1 MKKLSTFSGRLG
13 LAALLGLSAT
23 AAWAVDPVNISNEAE
38 LRAIANNLAGEYN
51 LTADITVEGDW
62 TPLGDDKNP
71 FTGKLNG
78 NGHVIK
84 GIRVQNAD
92 RNENAF
98 IGAIKDA
105 TITKLGLEN
114 VDILGNQ
121 NAGGLVGKDKG
132 NNTISECYVTGK
144 VAGRDHVGA
153 LIGGCGD
160 ALTRIENCYGITYSY
175 SREHQAAGLVGTPVN
190 LVIDKC
196 YFGGTILGVKNCVG
210 GIAALVDGGVQ
221 HEITNCFVAAPM
233 MIRINTD
240 MGDQHRILGSIGS
253 TNENGNKLENDY
265 ALAGSWTGP
274 YFAHSI
280 IKSDNPNWTDG
291 ADKSFDE
298 LTDPTFITETLGWSA
313 DVWTAEAGVL
323 PRLKWQTSPVDV
335 SKVFAIHAGDEITVA
350 PGATKQA
357 KVGTLY
363 GAVYSSSD
371 ESIATVDQEG
381 TVTGV
386 GKGTATITVTI
397 PGNSTV
403 KEASTTFTVN
413 VNEVPVP
420 INTVK
425 LDGTGKLRCLIHS
438 SGRTNDNEHE
448 FYLNTREETR
458 GKKWCDNK
466 TDKPWVIWE
475 FTDYY
480 KINRF
485 WFEDARNHEPGSQN
499 TPDWKLEYSLDGKE
513 WKEILHK
520 TNDGDRI
527 YKDESFDPVEVRYL
541 RATFTKADGAVRI
554 YGCDIYGEYSRP
566 IERENNLISVGKTIL
581 KSYDAVN
588 MRETASNLI
597 NGYADKD
604 HKWCFAQASK
614 DDPIK
619 FAVIDLEDTYDIEK
633 IELVDCKAGGET
645 SEPNLEA
652 LNIYVSNT
660 APDLSKIT
668 PKGDS
673 NDCWNLV
680 ASETEA
686 GNQNTKTYTFKSKS
700 ESDPEAEPKEVKAKA
715 ETAPVRARYVKLEV
729 PFFIDGTPTKNTFT
743 ARVPALNVYGTKYVV
758 GTGVG
763 GIDADDAAISVR
775 TAAGAAVVEA
785 SDATVYVYDLAGRL
799 ISKKSVNGT
808 AAIELPASI
817 YLVRVVTPAGSKVA
831 KVAIR

>member
-160 ALTRIENCYGITYSY
+160 ALSRIENCYGITYSY

-210 GIAALVDGGVQ
+210 GIAALLDGGQQ

-240 MGDQHRILGSIGS
+240 MGDQHRILGS
-253 TNENGNKLENDY
+253 TGNKNNTLLNDY

-291 ADKSFDE
+291 ADKSFAE
-298 LTDPTFITETLGWSA
+298 LTDPTFITGTLGWSA

-323 PRLKWQTSPVDV
+323 PRLKWQKNPVDV
-335 SKVFAIHAGDEITVA
+335 SKVFAIHAGEEVTVA

-485 WFEDARNHEPGSQN
+485 WFEDAKHYEPGSQN
-499 TPDWKLEYSLDGKE
+499 TPDWKLEYSLNGQD
-513 WKEILHK
+513 WTEILHK

-554 YGCDIYGEYSRP
+554 YGVDIFGEYSRP

-633 IELVDCKAGGET
+633 IELVDCKGGRENDR
-645 SEPNLEA
+645 NLED

-660 APDLSKIT
+660 APDLDLIT
-668 PKGDS
+668 PQGDT
-673 NDCWNLV
+673 NTCWNLV
-680 ASETEA
+680 ASATAA
-686 GNQNTKTYTFKSKS
+686 GDQDIKTYTFKSKS

-729 PFFIDGTPTKNTFT
+729 PFFIGETQTNNTFT

>member
-84 GIRVQNAD
+84 GIRVQNAG

-114 VDILGNQ
+114 VDILGDT

-210 GIAALVDGGVQ
+210 GIAALLDGGQQ

-240 MGDQHRILGSIGS
+240 MGDQHRILGS
-253 TNENGNKLENDY
+253 TGNNNNTLLNDY

-438 SGRTNDNEHE
+438 SGHTNDNEHE

-485 WFEDARNHEPGSQN
+485 WFEDAKHYEPGSQN
-499 TPDWKLEYSLDGKE
+499 TPDWKLEYSLNGQD
-513 WKEILHK
+513 WTEILHK

-554 YGCDIYGEYSRP
+554 YGVDIFGEYSRP

-633 IELVDCKAGGET
+633 IELVDCKGGRENDR
-645 SEPNLEA
+645 NLED

-660 APDLSKIT
+660 APDLDLIT
-668 PKGDS
+668 PQGDT
-673 NDCWNLV
+673 NTCWNLV
-680 ASETEA
+680 ASATAA
-686 GNQNTKTYTFKSKS
+686 GDQDIKTYTFKSKS

-729 PFFIDGTPTKNTFT
+729 PFFIGETQTNNTFT

>member
-38 LRAIANNLAGEYN
+38 LRAIANNLAGEYT
-51 LTADITVEGDW
+51 LTADITVTSDW
-62 TPLGDDKNP
+62 TPLGDNDHP
-71 FTGKLNG
+71 FTGKLYG

-84 GIRVQNAD
+84 GIRVQD
-92 RNENAF
+92 PDHNEKAF

-121 NAGGLVGKDKG
+121 NAGGLVGLDKG

-144 VAGRDHVGA
+144 VEGRDHVGA

-221 HEITNCFVAAPM
+221 HDITNCFVAAPM

-240 MGDQHRILGSIGS
+240 MGDQHRVLGKTGG
-253 TNENGNKLENDY
+253 EKKNKLENDY

-280 IKSDNPNWTDG
+280 IKSDNANSTDG

-298 LTDPTFITETLGWSA
+298 LTDPTFITGTLGWSA

-323 PRLKWQTSPVDV
+323 PRLKWQKDPVDV
-335 SKVFAIHAGDEITVA
+335 SKVFAIHAGDVVTVA

-363 GAVYSSSD
+363 GAKYSSSD
-371 ESIATVDQEG
+371 ESIVTVDQEG

-386 GKGTATITVTI
+386 KDGTATITVKI
-397 PGNSTV
+397 PGNNTV
-403 KEASTTFTVN
+403 KEASTTFTVI
-413 VNEVPVP
+413 VKEVL
-420 INTVK
+420 NTVK
-425 LDGTGKLRCLIHS
+425 LDGTGKLRCFIHS
-438 SGRTNDNEHE
+438 ASGHVNDGEHE
-448 FYLNTREETR
+448 FYLNTREETP
-458 GKKWCDNK
+458 GKKWCENQSPN
-466 TDKPWVIWE
+466 PWVIWE

-480 KINRF
+480 NINGF
-485 WFEDARNHEPGSQN
+485 WFEDAKYYEPGSQN
-499 TPDWKLEYSLDGKE
+499 TPDWKLEYSSDCKN
-513 WKEILHK
+513 WTEILHMD
-520 TNDGDRI
+520 NDGERTFK
-527 YKDESFDPVEVRYL
+527 YESFKPVEVRYL
-541 RATFTKADGAVRI
+541 RATFKKADGAVRI
-554 YGCDIYGEYSRP
+554 YGVDILGEYSRP
-566 IERENNLISVGKTIL
+566 IERKNNLISVGKTIL
-581 KSYDAVN
+581 KSYDAAN

-597 NGYADKD
+597 NGYADSS
-604 HKWCFAQASK
+604 HKWCFYKASVN
-614 DDPIK
+614 DPIK

-645 SEPNLEA
+645 TEPNLQD

-660 APDLSKIT
+660 APDLDLIT
-668 PKGDS
+668 PQGDT
-673 NDCWNLV
+673 NTCWNLV
-680 ASETEA
+680 ASATGA

-700 ESDPEAEPKEVKAKA
+700 ESDPEAKPKEVKAKA

-729 PFFIDGTPTKNTFT
+729 PFFIGETPTNNTFT

>member
-114 VDILGNQ
+114 VDILGDT

-210 GIAALVDGGVQ
+210 GIAALLDGGEQ
-221 HEITNCFVAAPM
+221 HDITNCFVAAPM

-240 MGDQHRILGSIGS
+240 MGDQHRILGSIG
-253 TNENGNKLENDY
+253 NKKNTLLNDY

-323 PRLKWQTSPVDV
+323 PRLKWQKNPVDV
-335 SKVFAIHAGDEITVA
+335 SKVFAIHAGEEVTVA

-438 SGRTNDNEHE
+438 SGHTNDNEHE

-485 WFEDARNHEPGSQN
+485 WFEDAKHYEPGSQN
-499 TPDWKLEYSLDGKE
+499 TPDWKLEYSLNGQD
-513 WKEILHK
+513 WTEILHK

-566 IERENNLISVGKTIL
+566 IERENNLISVGKTVL
-581 KSYDAVN
+581 KSYDHAN
-588 MRETASNLI
+588 ERETALQLLDGYNLSS
-597 NGYADKD
+597 
-604 HKWCFAQASK
+604 HKGCFFQASEQ
-614 DDPIK
+614 DPVK
-619 FAVIDLEDTYDIEK
+619 FAVIDLENIYDIEK
-633 IELVDCKAGGET
+633 IELVDCKGGGENN
-645 SEPNLEA
+645 PNIEEMTILA
-652 LNIYVSNT
+652 SST
-660 APDLSKIT
+660 RPDLSKIT
-668 PKGDS
+668 PLGDT
-673 NDCWNLV
+673 NTCWRVV
-680 ASETEA
+680 ASETEG
-686 GNQNTKTYTFKSKS
+686 GNIDTKSYTFGDKTRAGSS
-700 ESDPEAEPKEVKAKA
+700 LS
-715 ETAPVRARYVKLEV
+715 ARYLKIEI
-729 PFFIDGTPTKNTFT
+729 PFFEADGKTRNKNTFT
-743 ARVPALNVYGTKYVV
+743 CRVPAFNVYGSISQS
-758 GTGVG
+758 
-763 GIDADDAAISVR
+763 GIGEISSESDAA
-775 TAAGAAVVEA
+775 AAQIRAIAGGVEVKAA
-785 SDATVYVYDLAGRL
+785 DATVCVYDIDGTICAR
-799 ISKKSVNGT
+799 KHVDGT
-808 AAIELPASI
+808 ATIKLPASLYAVSVI
-817 YLVRVVTPAGSKVA
+817 SNGAAKVA
-831 KVAIR
+831 KVAVR

>member
-114 VDILGNQ
+114 VDILGDT

-210 GIAALVDGGVQ
+210 GIAALLDGGEQ
-221 HEITNCFVAAPM
+221 HDITNCFVAAPM

-240 MGDQHRILGSIGS
+240 MGDQHRILGS
-253 TNENGNKLENDY
+253 TGNKNNTLLNDY

-291 ADKSFDE
+291 ADKSFAE
-298 LTDPTFITETLGWSA
+298 LTDPTFITGTLGWSA

-323 PRLKWQTSPVDV
+323 PRLKWQKNPVDV
-335 SKVFAIHAGDEITVA
+335 SKVFAIHAGEEVTVA

-554 YGCDIYGEYSRP
+554 YGVDIFGEYSRP

-633 IELVDCKAGGET
+633 IELVDCKGGRENDR
-645 SEPNLEA
+645 NLED

-660 APDLSKIT
+660 APDLDLIT
-668 PKGDS
+668 PQGDT
-673 NDCWNLV
+673 NTCWNLV
-680 ASETEA
+680 ASATAA
-686 GNQNTKTYTFKSKS
+686 GDQDIKTYTFKSKS

-729 PFFIDGTPTKNTFT
+729 PFFIGETQTNNTFT

>member
-84 GIRVQNAD
+84 GIRVQNAG

-98 IGAIKDA
+98 IGAVMGA

-114 VDILGNQ
+114 VDILGDT

-132 NNTISECYVTGK
+132 DNTISECYVTGK

-160 ALTRIENCYGITYSY
+160 ALSRIENCYGITYSY

-210 GIAALVDGGVQ
+210 GIAALLDGGQQ

-240 MGDQHRILGSIGS
+240 MGDQHRILGS
-253 TNENGNKLENDY
+253 TGNKNNTLLNDY

-291 ADKSFDE
+291 ADKSFAE
-298 LTDPTFITETLGWSA
+298 LTDPTFITGTLGWSA

-323 PRLKWQTSPVDV
+323 PRLKWQKNPVDV
-335 SKVFAIHAGDEITVA
+335 SKVFAIHAGEEVTVA

-499 TPDWKLEYSLDGKE
+499 TPDWKLEYSLDGQE
-513 WKEILHK
+513 WTEILHK

-633 IELVDCKAGGET
+633 IELVDCKGGRENDR
-645 SEPNLEA
+645 NLED

-660 APDLSKIT
+660 APDLDLIT
-668 PKGDS
+668 PQGDT
-673 NDCWNLV
+673 NTCWNLV
-680 ASETEA
+680 ASATAA
-686 GNQNTKTYTFKSKS
+686 GDQDIKTYTFKSKS

-729 PFFIDGTPTKNTFT
+729 PFFIGETQTNNTFT

>member
-23 AAWAVDPVNISNEAE
+23 AAWAVDINDEAG
-38 LRAIANNLAGEYN
+38 LRAIANDLAGEYT
-51 LTADITVEGDW
+51 LTADITVTGDW
-62 TPLGDDKNP
+62 TPLGNNDNP

-84 GIRVQNAD
+84 GIRVQD
-92 RNENAF
+92 DGRNENAF
-98 IGAIKDA
+98 IGAVKDA

-114 VDILGNQ
+114 VDILGNV

-132 NNTISECYVTGK
+132 NSTISECYVTGK

-153 LIGGCGD
+153 LIGGCEGN
-160 ALTRIENCYGITYSY
+160 LSHLENCYGITYSY

-210 GIAALVDGGVQ
+210 GIAALLDGGDQ
-221 HEITNCFVAAPM
+221 NDITNCFVAAPM

-240 MGDQHRILGSIGS
+240 MGDQHRVLGNTGGRNN
-253 TNENGNKLENDY
+253 TLLNDY
-265 ALAGSWTGP
+265 ALAGTWTGP
-274 YFAHSI
+274 YVTHSI
-280 IKSDNPNWTDG
+280 ITSDNANCIDG

-298 LTDPTFITETLGWSA
+298 LTDPTFITGTLGWSA

-323 PRLKWQTSPVDV
+323 PRLAWQTSPVDV
-335 SKVFAIHAGDEITVA
+335 SAVFAIHTGDEVTVA

-371 ESIATVDQEG
+371 QSVATVDQEG

-386 GKGTATITVTI
+386 AEGTATITVKI

-403 KEASTTFTVN
+403 SEASTTFTVN
-413 VNEVPVP
+413 VKEVPVP

-425 LDGTGKLRCLIHS
+425 KDGTGKLRCFIHS
-438 SGRTNDNEHE
+438 ASGHTNDGEHE
-448 FYLNTREETR
+448 FYLNTREETP
-458 GKKWCDNK
+458 GKKWCENQSEH
-466 TDKPWVIWE
+466 PWVIWE

-485 WFEDARNHEPGSQN
+485 WFEDAKHYEPGSQN
-499 TPDWKLEYSLDGKE
+499 TPDWKLEYSLDGQE
-513 WKEILHK
+513 WTEILHM
-520 TNDGDRI
+520 TDDGERI
-527 YKDESFDPVEVRYL
+527 YKDESFEPVEVRYL

-554 YGCDIYGEYSRP
+554 YGVDIFGEYSRP
-566 IERENNLISVGKTIL
+566 IDRGNNLVSVGKTIL

-588 MRETASNLI
+588 ERETASNLI
-597 NGYADKD
+597 NGYADSS
-604 HKWCFAQASK
+604 HKWCFYQASTN
-614 DDPIK
+614 DPIK

-633 IELVDCKAGGET
+633 IELVDCKGGGENN
-645 SEPNLEA
+645 PNLEA
-652 LNIYVSNT
+652 LNISVSNT
-660 APDLSKIT
+660 APDLDLIT
-668 PKGDS
+668 PQGDT
-673 NDCWNLV
+673 NTCWNLV

-686 GNQNTKTYTFKSKS
+686 GRQDTKTYTFKSES
-700 ESDPEAEPKEVKAKA
+700 ESDPEAEPEEVKAKA

-729 PFFIDGTPTKNTFT
+729 PFFIGETPTKNTFT

-758 GTGVG
+758 DAGVG

>member
-98 IGAIKDA
+98 IGAVMGA

-114 VDILGNQ
+114 VDILGDT

-210 GIAALVDGGVQ
+210 GIAALLDGGQQ

-240 MGDQHRILGSIGS
+240 MGDQHRILGS
-253 TNENGNKLENDY
+253 TGNKNNTLLNDY

-291 ADKSFDE
+291 ADKSFAE
-298 LTDPTFITETLGWSA
+298 LTDPTFITGTLGWSA

-323 PRLKWQTSPVDV
+323 PRLKWQKNPVDV
-335 SKVFAIHAGDEITVA
+335 SKVFAIHAGEEVTVA

-485 WFEDARNHEPGSQN
+485 WFEDAKHYEPGSQN
-499 TPDWKLEYSLDGKE
+499 TPDWKLEYSLNGQD
-513 WKEILHK
+513 WTEILHK

-554 YGCDIYGEYSRP
+554 YGVDIFGEYSRP

-633 IELVDCKAGGET
+633 IELVDCKGGRENDR
-645 SEPNLEA
+645 NLED

-660 APDLSKIT
+660 APDLDLIT
-668 PKGDS
+668 PQGDT
-673 NDCWNLV
+673 NTCWNLV
-680 ASETEA
+680 ASATAA
-686 GNQNTKTYTFKSKS
+686 GDQDIKTYTFKSKS

-729 PFFIDGTPTKNTFT
+729 PFFIGETQTNNTFT

>member
-23 AAWAVDPVNISNEAE
+23 AAWAVDPVNISNEEE
-38 LRAIANNLAGEYN
+38 LRAIADNLAGEYT
-51 LTADITVEGDW
+51 LTTDITVTGDW
-62 TPLGDDKNP
+62 TPLGDDNHP
-71 FTGKLNG
+71 FTGKLYG

-114 VDILGNQ
+114 VDILGDQ

-240 MGDQHRILGSIGS
+240 MGDQHRILGKPKDKDD
-253 TNENGNKLENDY
+253 KLENDY

-280 IKSDNPNWTDG
+280 IKSDNANSTDG
-291 ADKSFDE
+291 ADKSFAE
-298 LTDPTFITETLGWSA
+298 LTDPKFITETLGWSA

-335 SKVFAIHAGDEITVA
+335 SKVFAIHAGDEVTVA

-363 GAVYSSSD
+363 GAKYSSSD

-397 PGNSTV
+397 PGNNTV

-425 LDGTGKLRCLIHS
+425 LDGTGKLRCLIKDA
-438 SGRTNDNEHE
+438 SGRVNDGEHE

-458 GKKWCDNK
+458 GKKWCENQSEH
-466 TDKPWVIWE
+466 PWVIWE

-480 KINRF
+480 RINRF
-485 WFEDARNHEPGSQN
+485 WFEDAKHYEPNSQN
-499 TPDWKLEYSLDGKE
+499 TPDWKLEYSLDNE
-513 WKEILHK
+513 NWTEILHK

-527 YKDESFDPVEVRYL
+527 YKDESFTPVEVRYL

-554 YGCDIYGEYSRP
+554 YGVDIFGEYSRP

-614 DDPIK
+614 NDPIK

-645 SEPNLEA
+645 NEPNLED

-660 APDLSKIT
+660 APDLDLIT
-668 PKGDS
+668 PQGDT
-673 NDCWNLV
+673 NTCWNRV
-680 ASETEA
+680 VSAT
-686 GNQNTKTYTFKSKS
+686 GVGIQDIKTYTFKS
-700 ESDPEAEPKEVKAKA
+700 ESGPEAEPKEVKAKA

-729 PFFIDGTPTKNTFT
+729 PFFIGETQTNNKFT

>member
-84 GIRVQNAD
+84 GIRVQNAG

-114 VDILGNQ
+114 VDILGDT

-210 GIAALVDGGVQ
+210 GIAALLDGGQQ

-240 MGDQHRILGSIGS
+240 MGDQHRILGS
-253 TNENGNKLENDY
+253 TGNNNNTLLNDY

-438 SGRTNDNEHE
+438 SGHTNDNEHE

-513 WKEILHK
+513 WREILHK

-633 IELVDCKAGGET
+633 IELVDCKGGRENDR
-645 SEPNLEA
+645 NLED

-660 APDLSKIT
+660 APDLDLIT
-668 PKGDS
+668 PQGDT
-673 NDCWNLV
+673 NTCWNLV
-680 ASETEA
+680 ASATAA
-686 GNQNTKTYTFKSKS
+686 GDQDIKTYTFKSKS

-729 PFFIDGTPTKNTFT
+729 PFFIGETQTNNTFT

>member
-23 AAWAVDPVNISNEAE
+23 AAWAVDISNEAE
-38 LRAIANNLAGEYN
+38 LRAIANNLAGEYT

-62 TPLGDDKNP
+62 TPLGDNDHP

-84 GIRVQNAD
+84 GIRVQDAG

-105 TITKLGLEN
+105 TITRLGLEN
-114 VDILGNQ
+114 VDILGNV

-144 VAGRDHVGA
+144 VEGRDHVGA
-153 LIGGCGD
+153 LIGGCED

-210 GIAALVDGGVQ
+210 GIAALLDGGVQ
-221 HEITNCFVAAPM
+221 HDITNCFVAAPM

-240 MGDQHRILGSIGS
+240 MGEQHRILGS
-253 TNENGNKLENDY
+253 TNGKGNKLENDY

-274 YFAHSI
+274 YFTHSI
-280 IKSDNPNWTDG
+280 ITSNNPNWTDG

-298 LTDPTFITETLGWSA
+298 LTDPTFITGTLGWST

-335 SKVFAIHAGDEITVA
+335 SKVFAIHAGDEVTVA

-371 ESIATVDQEG
+371 ESVATVDQEG

-386 GKGTATITVTI
+386 KEGTATITVTI
-397 PGNSTV
+397 PGNNTV

-413 VNEVPVP
+413 VKEVPVP

-425 LDGTGKLRCLIHS
+425 LDGTGKLRCFIKEASRH
-438 SGRTNDNEHE
+438 TNDGEHE
-448 FYLNTREETR
+448 FYLNTREETP
-458 GKKWCDNK
+458 GKKWCDNW
-466 TDKPWVIWE
+466 TENPWVIWE

-480 KINRF
+480 NINRF
-485 WFEDARNHEPGSQN
+485 WFEDAKHYEPDSQN
-499 TPDWKLEYSLDGKE
+499 TPDWKLEYSSDCTN
-513 WKEILHK
+513 WTEILHK

-541 RATFTKADGAVRI
+541 RATFTKAAGAVRI
-554 YGCDIYGEYSRP
+554 YGVDIFGEYSRP

-614 DDPIK
+614 NDPIK

-633 IELVDCKAGGET
+633 IELVDCKAGGE
-645 SEPNLEA
+645 ENDPNLED

-660 APDLSKIT
+660 APDLDLIT
-668 PKGDS
+668 PQGDT
-673 NDCWNLV
+673 NTCWNRV
-680 ASETEA
+680 VSVT
-686 GNQNTKTYTFKSKS
+686 GVGSQDIKTYTFKSES
-700 ESDPEAEPKEVKAKA
+700 ESGPEAEPKEVKAKA

-729 PFFIDGTPTKNTFT
+729 PFFIGETQTNNKFT

>member
-114 VDILGNQ
+114 VDILGDT

-132 NNTISECYVTGK
+132 DNTISECYVTGK

-160 ALTRIENCYGITYSY
+160 ALSRIENCYGITYSY

-210 GIAALVDGGVQ
+210 GIAALLDGGQQ

-240 MGDQHRILGSIGS
+240 MGDQHRILGS
-253 TNENGNKLENDY
+253 TGNKNNTLLNDY

-291 ADKSFDE
+291 ADKSFAE
-298 LTDPTFITETLGWSA
+298 LTDPTFITGTLGWSA

-323 PRLKWQTSPVDV
+323 PRLKWQKNPVDV
-335 SKVFAIHAGDEITVA
+335 SKVFAIHAGEEVTVA

-438 SGRTNDNEHE
+438 SGHTNDNEHE

-485 WFEDARNHEPGSQN
+485 WFEDAKHYEPGSQN
-499 TPDWKLEYSLDGKE
+499 TPDWKLEYSLNGQD
-513 WKEILHK
+513 WTEILHK

-554 YGCDIYGEYSRP
+554 YGVDIFGEYSRP

-633 IELVDCKAGGET
+633 IELVDCKGGRENDR
-645 SEPNLEA
+645 NLED

-660 APDLSKIT
+660 APDLDLIT
-668 PKGDS
+668 PQGDT
-673 NDCWNLV
+673 NTCWNLV
-680 ASETEA
+680 ASATAA
-686 GNQNTKTYTFKSKS
+686 GDQDIKTYTFKSKS

-729 PFFIDGTPTKNTFT
+729 PFFIGETQTNNTFT